1 MSILRKAWCST
12 LALAFTAGAFAVQA
26 QEAAPAEEQTTKPR
40 AVLFKV
46 HDIKPVEN
54 TEGVITH
61 CDFLVTFYNR
71 TTDSL
76 RQAKIDMGWT
86 DEITERYM
94 IEGTGEEEK
103 TASTAR
109 PRASRNSRNA
119 EPVLGE
125 ITTSVDMPAL
135 GAYKQATVKG
145 SVKTEKCF
153 LLLDNLEFNVASC
166 SIIGQTNDSGSSA
179 RSSRRSRVTASR
191 NTSECA
197 NLFEYVNSQNP
208 EYYDEFKNISYSEQE
223 RLLSDEKKQDI
234 SDIESTYETIV
245 GNFEKADSIVNNIK

>member
-1 MSILRKAWCST
+1 MSIFQKAWCST
-12 LALAFTAGAFAVQA
+12 LALFFTAGAFTVQA
-26 QEAAPAEEQTTKPR
+26 QEAVPVEAQTTKPR

-54 TEGVITH
+54 TEGIITH

-76 RQAKIDMGWT
+76 RQAQIDMGWT
-86 DEITERYM
+86 DKVSERYK
-94 IEGTGEEEK
+94 IDAEDSEED
-103 TASTAR
+103 STSNR
-109 PRASRNSRNA
+109 TRSSRSSRNS

-153 LLLDNLEFNVASC
+153 LLLDNLEFKVASC
-166 SIIGQTNDSGSSA
+166 SIIGQNDNNGSSS
-179 RSSRRSRVTASR
+179 RSSRRSRVTSNR

-197 NLFEYVNSQNP
+197 NLFEYVDSKNP

-223 RLLSDEKKQDI
+223 RLTSNEKKQDI
-234 SDIESTYETIV
+234 SDIEASYNTIIK
-245 GNFEKADSIVNNIK
+245 NFERADNIINNIK

>member
-1 MSILRKAWCST
+1 MSIFQKAWCST
-12 LALAFTAGAFAVQA
+12 LALFFTAGAFTVQA
-26 QEAAPAEEQTTKPR
+26 QEAVPVEAQTTKPR

-54 TEGVITH
+54 TEGIITH

-76 RQAKIDMGWT
+76 RQAQIDMGWT
-86 DEITERYM
+86 DKVSERYM
-94 IEGTGEEEK
+94 IDAEDSEED
-103 TASTAR
+103 STSNR
-109 PRASRNSRNA
+109 TRSSRSSRNS

-153 LLLDNLEFNVASC
+153 LLLDNLEFKVASC
-166 SIIGQTNDSGSSA
+166 SIIGQSDNNSSSS
-179 RSSRRSRVTASR
+179 RSSRRSRVTSNR

-197 NLFEYVNSQNP
+197 NLFEYVDSKNP

-223 RLLSDEKKQDI
+223 RLTSNEKKQDI
-234 SDIESTYETIV
+234 SDIEASYNTIIK
-245 GNFEKADSIVNNIK
+245 NFERADNIINNIK

>member
-1 MSILRKAWCST
+1 MSIFQKAWCST
-12 LALAFTAGAFAVQA
+12 LALFFTAGAFTVQA
-26 QEAAPAEEQTTKPR
+26 QEAVPVEAQTTKPR

-54 TEGVITH
+54 TEGIITH

-76 RQAKIDMGWT
+76 RQAQIDMGWT
-86 DEITERYM
+86 DKVSERYM
-94 IEGTGEEEK
+94 IDAEDSEED
-103 TASTAR
+103 STSNR
-109 PRASRNSRNA
+109 TRSSRSSRNS

-153 LLLDNLEFNVASC
+153 LLLDNLEFKVASC
-166 SIIGQTNDSGSSA
+166 SIIGQNDNNSSSS
-179 RSSRRSRVTASR
+179 RSSRRSRVTSNR

-197 NLFEYVNSQNP
+197 NLFEYVDSKNP

-223 RLLSDEKKQDI
+223 RLTSNEKKQDI
-234 SDIESTYETIV
+234 SDIEASYNTIIK
-245 GNFEKADSIVNNIK
+245 NFERADNIINNIK